1 MFLKFL
7 LPAAGVL
14 ESVLADANL
23 REDLARRFTD
33 QIADVVAEYQLNK
46 ALFKSPGAIRYRLEV
61 GAWPTDK
68 PITTIEQHQRRGALV
83 ETRRRQQEAE
93 KSKQQR
99 EAFEVVERERL
110 FGAQFDAMTSEEQE
124 ALASSVLSREDFEA
138 WQQWPGIYRDDLLC
152 SAQKI
157 TGMSLRN

>member
-1 MFLKFL
+1 M
-7 LPAAGVL
+7 
-14 ESVLADANL
+14 
-23 REDLARRFTD
+23 
-33 QIADVVAEYQLNK
+33 
-46 ALFKSPGAIRYRLEV
+46 
-61 GAWPTDK
+61 
-68 PITTIEQHQRRGALV
+68 

-93 KSKQQR
+93 KAKQQR

>member
-61 GAWPTDK
+61 GAWPNGQADHHDRAT
-68 PITTIEQHQRRGALV
+68 PGALV

-152 SAQKI
+152 SA
-157 TGMSLRN
+157 